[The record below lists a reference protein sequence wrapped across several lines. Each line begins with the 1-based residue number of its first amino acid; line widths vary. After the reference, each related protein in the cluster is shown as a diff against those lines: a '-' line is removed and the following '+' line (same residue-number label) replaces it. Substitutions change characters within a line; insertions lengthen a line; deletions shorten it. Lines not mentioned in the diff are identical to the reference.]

1 MKSCLTDVIGLMVG
15 ITQEMIGVGYI
26 VSTWISYGSS
36 HVPVT
41 NSFSWRF
48 PLAFQTVPCVI
59 IVVALLL
66 FPESPRY
73 LLSKGKEEQALQVV
87 RSLFLAL

>member
-1 MKSCLTDVIGLMVG
+1 MKNHLADVIGLMVG
-15 ITQEMIGVGYI
+15 ITQEMIGLGYI
-26 VSTWISYGSS
+26 VSTWIGYGSS
-36 HVPVT
+36 HVAVT

-59 IVVALLL
+59 IVLALLL

-73 LLSKGKEEQALQVV
+73 LLSKGKEEEALQVV
-87 RSLFLAL
+87 RGPF